1 MAVCGESE
9 TEVSGEEGGYGGI
22 SSDLNFGVDDGLDDD
37 SDRTAEQG
45 GGEGSA
51 GEVSVG
57 VGIRV

>member
-9 TEVSGEEGGYGGI
+9 TEVSGGYGGI

-45 GGEGSA
+45 GGEGRIP
-51 GEVSVG
+51 GGDVQV
-57 VGIRV
+57 R